1 MKKSTKRQKQKEKIF
16 SLAEDATSKIIK
28 NRLITWQINN
38 YNKHIELIKSFMN
51 KFSGNGKI
59 TDNFSKKLNN
69 ILFIKN
75 EFNTFFSE
83 LKSNIEILKS
93 DIKKIKQ
100 KYESNNDKY
109 FNVNISNNEAKV
121 DSFIL
126 SYSLIQK
133 INIIKKLKESIHL
146 SKDYNIFQEPKR
158 ESLISIKTG
167 EENIDMINEDLQKYA
182 FYEIKQ
188 FNKYYNRTQRKLKK
202 RNYYRDKIKIF
213 NEIINYFNENNH
225 SKFKEKNNVL
235 SKNQNNYYIHSN
247 TSIIKNKKP
256 QIKKIYQNEPELNI
270 NKNLYSSFNNTDI
283 NPSTNDTEILNS
295 GTSNSHT
302 NNNSN
307 NILYNSSNLISLS
320 FNKRLHRNSLK
331 KKNKLQIP
339 TVEELFDLANNEGE
353 KEAIIDDELHSDEDI
368 VFQPKVKQTKK
379 IIKNYLPKVKEKVPK
394 LSLSLIEYNKMKIM
408 NDADLYSYNR
418 RQEQRGNAEENI
430 KIMKKK
436 IKIIKRRLN
445 INQKKLETIKNF
457 VQECENDYYRLK
469 AMKVQMSMKEKVT
482 FMKKE
487 FYTQNINDKIDEED
501 ELNYQK
507 ELDEYLNDPELND
520 PYFEQFQ
527 NLNLETDI
535 THRDIE
541 TQNNIIKKI
550 NNENLEE
557 NKKDNNGQKKYD
569 KIKTH
574 RERKKEKIKR
584 ANSK

>member
-1 MKKSTKRQKQKEKIF
+1 MKKSSKKQKQKEKIF

-28 NRLITWQINN
+28 NRLISWQINN

-51 KFSGNGKI
+51 KFSENNKL
-59 TDNFSKKLNN
+59 TDNSSKNN
-69 ILFIKN
+69 NNSHFIKN
-75 EFNTFFSE
+75 EFNTFFSD
-83 LKSNIEILKS
+83 LKSNIELLKS
-93 DIKKIKQ
+93 EIKKIKK

-109 FNVNISNNEAKV
+109 FNENFTNNEAKV

-158 ESLISIKTG
+158 ESIITIKTG
-167 EENIDMINEDLQKYA
+167 EENIDLINEDLQKYA

-202 RNYYRDKIKIF
+202 RNFYRDKIKIF
-213 NEIINYFNENNH
+213 NEIINYFKDN
-225 SKFKEKNNVL
+225 KQAKLKEKNNFL
-235 SKNQNNYYIHSN
+235 YKNQNNFYTHSN
-247 TSIIKNKKP
+247 MTILKNKKP
-256 QIKKIYQNEPELNI
+256 QIKKIYQSEPELNI
-270 NKNLYSSFNNTDI
+270 NNNIYSSFNNTDI

-295 GTSNSHT
+295 GTSHSNT
-302 NNNSN
+302 INNSN
-307 NILYNSSNLISLS
+307 NILYNSTNLIPLS
-320 FNKRLHRNSLK
+320 FSKTFHRNSFK
-331 KKNKLQIP
+331 KKKRLQIP

-368 VFQPKVKQTKK
+368 VFQPKVKQSKK
-379 IIKNYLPKVKEKVPK
+379 LVLNYLPKIKEKIPK
-394 LSLSLIEYNKMKIM
+394 ILLYLIEYNKIKIM
-408 NDADLYSYNR
+408 NDADLYSYNK

-436 IKIIKRRLN
+436 LKIIKRRLN

-457 VQECENDYYRLK
+457 VQECENDYNRLK
-469 AMKVQMSMKEKVT
+469 TMKVQMSMKEKVI

-487 FYTQNINDKIDEED
+487 FYKQNINDKIDEED
-501 ELNYQK
+501 EFNYQK

-527 NLNLETDI
+527 NLNMETDI

-541 TQNNIIKKI
+541 AQNNIIKKI
-550 NNENLEE
+550 NNDNLEE
-557 NKKDNNGQKKYD
+557 SKKDINGQKKYD
-569 KIKTH
+569 KNKTH
-574 RERKKEKIKR
+574 REKKKEKIKR